1 MNKKETNEL
10 IPTIEN
16 AVDETLERP
25 YTLRRLKDKELYPI
39 LNIISTVFP
48 DDLASI
54 AVKVMTKEKKVAEVG
69 GLAVVRLVVA
79 ILKNMS
85 KVQEEVY
92 QLLSDVSGMAVED
105 IENAEFGTTPMMI
118 WDIISNEKNA
128 SFFKVVSKLH

>member
-1 MNKKETNEL
+1 MNNKETNEL

-16 AVDETLERP
+16 AVDETIERP

-48 DDLASI
+48 DDLANVISQ
-54 AVKVMTKEKKVAEVG
+54 VMTKEKKIAEVG
-69 GLAVVRLVVA
+69 AVAIVRIIVS

-85 KVQEEVY
+85 KVQEDVY
-92 QLLSDVSGMAVED
+92 QLLSDVSGMTVEE

-118 WDIISNEKNA
+118 WDIVSNEKNA
-128 SFFKVVSKLH
+128 SFFKVVSKLS